1 MQMIGYLGRWA
12 TSVELMRF
20 HIGSGLTPS
29 HLDFRPEDQ
38 GWHPLTRPSAIAAML
53 LNVVLA
59 FALFLGVSLAFFHLA
74 SVRLQKPSGLFPL
87 WLLIPLIPIHEMLH
101 ALVQPGLGL
110 SARTY
115 VGFNLPRLAFYA
127 HYSGERTRTRFL
139 AGALT
144 PLVVLSVVPL
154 ILCMAFHLN
163 LPTLAWMSSLN
174 AAVAGTDVITALL
187 LLVRCPR
194 GAVVL
199 TDQNKAWWR
208 IQTTPS

>member
-1 MQMIGYLGRWA
+1 MKFL
-12 TSVELMRF
+12 F
-20 HIGSGLTPS
+20 GSGLAPS

-38 GWHPLTRPSAIAAML
+38 GWHPLTRPPAIAVML
-53 LNVVLA
+53 ISLVLG
-59 FALFLGVSLAFFHLA
+59 FALFMVVSLAFFYLA
-74 SVRLQKPSGLFPL
+74 SVRLQKPSGLFPV

-101 ALVQPGLGL
+101 AFVQPGLGL

-115 VGFNLPRLAFYA
+115 LGFNLPRLAFYA
-127 HYSGERTRTRFL
+127 HYSGERTRARFI

-154 ILCMAFHLN
+154 ILCMTFHLN

-174 AAVAGTDVITALL
+174 AAVAGTDVITALV

-208 IQTTPS
+208 IQPTAS